1 MNRDSDYYD
10 GDMSDDEYAY
20 RQRAEEESRNYYA
33 NIKKTETKR
42 KSDDDI
48 AYRFSD
54 DDDDMYSSY

>member
-1 MNRDSDYYD
+1 MNNNRDYFD
-10 GDMSDDEYAY
+10 GDMSEEYLY

-33 NIKKTETKR
+33 NIRKTETKR